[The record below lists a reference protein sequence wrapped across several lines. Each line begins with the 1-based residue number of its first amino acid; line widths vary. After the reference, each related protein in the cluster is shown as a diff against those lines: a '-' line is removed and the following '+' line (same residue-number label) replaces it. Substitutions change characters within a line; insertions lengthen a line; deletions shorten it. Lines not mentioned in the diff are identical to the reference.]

1 MLYTPLIVSV
11 FAPYNETHAL
21 CVRVTFVP
29 FPAINVG
36 EADVPESI
44 QRIEKLLNT
53 NIEFHDLDLLDKA
66 GLEKLFKQVRKL
78 QERILLQDLRA
89 DCVGVGEPLR
99 ITSSFRCLCVVAAF
113 LRCSDALRRPE
124 GRRGVSGTTAALL
137 QSQSYCLH

>member
-11 FAPYNETHAL
+11 FAPYNKTHTL
-21 CVRVTFVP
+21 CVRVCVRAHVRLTFVP

-78 QERILLQDLRA
+78 QERKYI
-89 DCVGVGEPLR
+89 
-99 ITSSFRCLCVVAAF
+99 ITGLK
-113 LRCSDALRRPE
+113 DGLRR
-124 GRRGVSGTTAALL
+124 RR
-137 QSQSYCLH
+137 